1 MSAVL
6 RILEP
11 GLLTTVQDLGR
22 IGYQH
27 LGVPTS
33 GALDPVSLRA
43 ANILVGNT
51 PIEGALE
58 IAYVGP
64 TFIVEADSVNLACAG
79 ADTSIE
85 VLEDEDRGQWRAL
98 FFDAEFSRPPRPGR
112 PCRPDVRIVG
122 RLPGS
127 RRRIRNRAGARQCFD
142 LYPRPYRRLAGPR
155 AGCRRCLAASPR
167 QSPAKG
173 TSFGLRGWI
182 SRGLPA
188 SASFSGRRTRASR
201 NNRSRPFSR
210 ASTPSVRRPIGWP
223 CSSMARSS
231 NTSRATTSCRMELRW
246 VRFRCRDTGDRS
258 FSWSTGKRPEG
269 TQKSRPLFRRICPP
283 SAGRGSATK
292 SRFRKPVSRK
302 RSNCAERCC
311 AQIDAIPNGMVPA
324 HRTHDDLTAC
334 LLANNLIS
342 GIANAQLAPSIE

>member
-85 VLEDEDRGQWRAL
+85 VLRRRSRGQVA
-98 FFDAEFSRPPRPGR
+98 
-112 PCRPDVRIVG
+112 C
-122 RLPGS
+122 
-127 RRRIRNRAGARQCFD
+127 
-142 LYPRPYRRLAGPR
+142 
-155 AGCRRCLAASPR
+155 
-167 QSPAKG
+167 
-173 TSFGLRGWI
+173 
-182 SRGLPA
+182 
-188 SASFSGRRTRASR
+188 
-201 NNRSRPFSR
+201 
-210 ASTPSVRRPIGWP
+210 
-223 CSSMARSS
+223 
-231 NTSRATTSCRMELRW
+231 ATH
-246 VRFRCRDTGDRS
+246 RCRAFAPTAD
-258 FSWSTGKRPEG
+258 
-269 TQKSRPLFRRICPP
+269 KS
-283 SAGRGSATK
+283 S
-292 SRFRKPVSRK
+292 V
-302 RSNCAERCC
+302 
-311 AQIDAIPNGMVPA
+311 
-324 HRTHDDLTAC
+324 
-334 LLANNLIS
+334 
-342 GIANAQLAPSIE
+342 